1 MKLYRVTT
9 TDQFNDKW
17 VYTVS
22 ADSEREA
29 LMKLRATSIC
39 LQDVVLNIEEVN

>member
-1 MKLYRVTT
+1 MYRVTVA
-9 TDQFNDKW
+9 DQFSEKW

-39 LQDVVLNIEEVN
+39 LQDVVLSIEEVK